1 MRTIRDY
8 QDDINSWPDGPG
20 KQKLIDLVYRLKG
33 RRLESSPDGTWGG
46 TVEFAAIVKS
56 LTTILLAD
64 VGPVRGRAPKGE
76 RDAEY
81 EELRMSPGL
90 IFWAPLQRARHY
102 TEEHPTYDVQQYLED
117 CWDLSPK
124 EILAELKSLADD

>member
-46 TVEFAAIVKS
+46 TVEFAAI
-56 LTTILLAD
+56 
-64 VGPVRGRAPKGE
+64 
-76 RDAEY
+76 
-81 EELRMSPGL
+81 
-90 IFWAPLQRARHY
+90 APLDWWQVSNMLG
-102 TEEHPTYDVQQYLED
+102 DQ
-117 CWDLSPK
+117 CGS
-124 EILAELKSLADD
+124 